1 MFLIGIREH
10 VMKRLKSALENLDE
24 KISDLE
30 EGVGIEGSARRDTL
44 KKQSEML
51 KMSQKREA
59 NVLAIA
65 QKVAARLDQTI
76 HHVEQIL
83 RD

>member
-1 MFLIGIREH
+1 
-10 VMKRLKSALENLDE
+10 MKRLKTALETLDE

-30 EGVGIEGSARRDTL
+30 ENVGVESDTRRDAL
-44 KKQSEML
+44 KKQSEYL
-51 KMSQKREA
+51 KVSQKREA

>member
-1 MFLIGIREH
+1 
-10 VMKRLKSALENLDE
+10 MKRLKTALENLDE

-30 EGVGIEGSARRDTL
+30 ENVGLEGSTRRDAL
-44 KKQSEML
+44 KKQTELM
-51 KMSQKREA
+51 KTSQKREA

>member
-1 MFLIGIREH
+1 
-10 VMKRLKSALENLDE
+10 MKRLKSALENLDD

-30 EGVGIEGSARRDTL
+30 ENVGVGTSTQRDAI
-44 KKQSEML
+44 KRQSEML
-51 KMSQKREA
+51 KNSQKREA

-65 QKVAARLDQTI
+65 QKVASRLDQTI